1 MNATSTMVGKP
12 VSYEVNASNDRS
24 FSSARKSEVMA
35 VAKAY
40 RRQGLSP
47 VVYAIGDD
55 AEGRV
60 TCDQI
65 AIA

>member
-1 MNATSTMVGKP
+1 MNATSKMVSKP
-12 VSYEVNASNDRS
+12 VSYEVNTSNDRS
-24 FSSARKSEVMA
+24 FQSTRKSEVMA

-65 AIA
+65 EIA